1 MSAPDRC
8 LICAAM
14 SFSVAVVIAT
24 FILTT
29 TAIGLLVLI
38 SSRQR
43 AAQEA
48 ELKRAAAARGWQFES
63 MLDRGY
69 RVHRWT
75 GTTDG
80 VGWRAESLRSTSGGN
95 RPHRRRSIARWH
107 CDFSPG
113 INAPIV
119 CMGVPEGKEL
129 HSVELKESEGV
140 IGKLAQKAI
149 GFAFDTAID
158 MYFGKALGQ
167 EVDAGAMRRVE
178 TTLPGFIVM
187 AASKDEGARILG
199 ARSRAVALGRD
210 PRSALGLL
218 EGRPAVD
225 PAPGQGPVAGADGA
239 VQRSR
244 GDRPLHS
251 SRGRAD
257 PQLEVRAALY
267 VVPQGSRGSRGS
279 RSSTASFC
287 CGTWFE
293 EPLAPRW
300 NVALGTIGTLWNL
313 WNP

>member
-8 LICAAM
+8 LICGDV
-14 SFSVAVVIAT
+14 FSVAVVIAT

-187 AASKDEGARILG
+187 AASKDEGARILAQG
-199 ARSRAVALGRD
+199 LEQSLSAAIRDPHSAFSKDDRPWILLRARGLSLARMEQFSDLAEIDRFIRAGVALT
-210 PRSALGLL
+210 
-218 EGRPAVD
+218 
-225 PAPGQGPVAGADGA
+225 
-239 VQRSR
+239 
-244 GDRPLHS
+244 
-251 SRGRAD
+251 
-257 PQLEVRAALY
+257 
-267 VVPQGSRGSRGS
+267 
-279 RSSTASFC
+279 RSSKFARPFT
-287 CGTWFE
+287 
-293 EPLAPRW
+293 
-300 NVALGTIGTLWNL
+300 
-313 WNP
+313 